1 MFSCCDS
8 SSCCSGGK
16 DVTEYLLPVEE
27 MMLLFY
33 PSGTING
40 IVGCFVVTGG
50 IGSIGF
56 IRVFRHSRKAVDAIC
71 VAKLWQ

>member
-1 MFSCCDS
+1 
-8 SSCCSGGK
+8 
-16 DVTEYLLPVEE
+16 
-27 MMLLFY
+27 MLLFY

-56 IRVFRHSRKAVDAIC
+56 ISVFRHSRKAVDAIC
-71 VAKLWQ
+71 VANLWQ